1 MKHNA
6 RRFSIRLMCQVLRV
20 SPGGYYKNLHAGKSR
35 RDIENEVLRE
45 TITEIYLQYKKRYGY
60 RRIKAELDARGLK
73 VNHKRIMMR
82 MRELGFAGEYPR
94 KKRANYRKV
103 SETLVSENILA
114 QNFGAE
120 DKNKVWVG
128 DITYIRTKE
137 GFLYLMVYL
146 DVYTRKVVGWSMDNR
161 MKEQLALNAIQA
173 AVWAENPSPELI
185 VHTDRGSQF
194 IGKKYKDLLNKHGL
208 IASMSRPGNP
218 YDNAVAEA
226 FHKTLK
232 TELMREI
239 RIFDTREIARKAV
252 FEYIEM
258 FYNRQRRHSA
268 LGYKSP
274 RQFEMQNCSV

>member
-1 MKHNA
+1 MDLPWSIPEKKH
-6 RRFSIRLMCQVLRV
+6 
-20 SPGGYYKNLHAGKSR
+20 
-35 RDIENEVLRE
+35 
-45 TITEIYLQYKKRYGY
+45 
-60 RRIKAELDARGLK
+60 
-73 VNHKRIMMR
+73 
-82 MRELGFAGEYPR
+82 
-94 KKRANYRKV
+94 ANYRKV
-103 SETLVSENILA
+103 SKTLVSENILT

-128 DITYIRTKE
+128 DITYIKTKE

-146 DVYTRKVVGWSMDNR
+146 DVYTRKVAGWSMDNR

-173 AVWAENPSPELI
+173 AVWAENPPQELI

-218 YDNAVAEA
+218 YDNAVVEA
-226 FHKTLK
+226 IHKTLK
-232 TELMREI
+232 TELMRGL
-239 RIFDTREIARKAV
+239 RAFDSRETAKKAV
-252 FEYIEM
+252 FEYIEI

-274 RQFEMQNCSV
+274 RQFEMQNCPI